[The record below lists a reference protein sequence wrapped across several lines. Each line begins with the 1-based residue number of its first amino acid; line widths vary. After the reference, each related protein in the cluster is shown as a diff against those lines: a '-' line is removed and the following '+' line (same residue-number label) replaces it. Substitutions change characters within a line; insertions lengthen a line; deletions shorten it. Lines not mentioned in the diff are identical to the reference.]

1 VAGRTSAGAAELFTA
16 TLAQFSESLEPPWQ
30 IVDWSSGS
38 IAWRLF
44 RLGDLPLPQQGWK
57 IHVSCA
63 AVEAPCL
70 MSTVAPLLVACGAS
84 FKIARTAG
92 DIVHINSGDAGA
104 VQVGKVITV
113 YPVDDDH
120 AAQIARD
127 VDRVWPSTRGPEVQ
141 TDLHLRPGSAVSL
154 RFGLFRSG
162 PSVIG
167 SSGMREFALAMPDGS
182 LAADRQQLSGKQP
195 DCAPRPPVECCFP
208 RALPVKLQEA
218 FVVGNRQ
225 YVPLA
230 LLRDSPRTKIFL
242 AFSAELMTTVVMKV
256 GMPGVAGDLLGFDI
270 RDRLRKEFQI
280 LSELNQYEGLAPRP
294 IDWVEGEWPVLIL
307 EDFRGE
313 LVSELPLPDRLEAL
327 PHLAGSLA
335 RLHQA
340 GFVHGDIKLENAV
353 RHGRGI
359 GLIDFELAERAGSIM
374 GGGGTTGYMAPEVK
388 AGCTAEF
395 SRDVFALGASVA
407 EAVLGVPPALL
418 TGGIAGLEGL
428 LWNEGADAA
437 AKLVV
442 QLADA
447 DPARRPG
454 AAEAANALAQL
465 PSIEPGTG
473 SPSSASDLI
482 WSCVAAVSAGQLVQ
496 RYADGDGWRNEHFM
510 RSFRCEG
517 LNIGA
522 AGIILGLAT
531 IDEALGQHNFLEA
544 IDRGARWLAER
555 PVEENPAGLFT
566 GNAGVALGLAV
577 AGNRTG
583 NRNYLAASRRRME
596 YALADDRE
604 TDIFSGRAGV
614 LFASYLLGD
623 MGKHECRLD
632 PRSEPYLGCAHGAAG
647 IAMAL
652 ACCGRTDE
660 AIAAFQDIYRTG
672 RTDNGTALR
681 MRRDSDR
688 AHAAGNWCHGV
699 AGYLWSILQGVGDHP
714 DLREEI
720 DWAVHILR
728 HSMAAAT
735 PTYCHGLAGRLETWR
750 MIAAIPRHRET
761 ALLQAGKTAR
771 ALRVLQQELDGK
783 TSWCSDDPQITT
795 PDLWVGF
802 LGPAAA
808 LAMHAAG
815 VNSALLS
822 AEWLGTLTTNS
833 SIKALPRRRNG
844 SHK

>member
-16 TLAQFSESLEPPWQ
+16 ALAQFSESLGPSWQ
-30 IVDWSSGS
+30 VVDWSSGS

-44 RLGDLPLPQQGWK
+44 RLDGRPLPQQGWK
-57 IHVSCA
+57 IHISSA
-63 AVEAPCL
+63 AVEATCL
-70 MSTVAPLLVACGAS
+70 ISTIAPLLIASGAS

-104 VQVGKVITV
+104 TQVGKVITV
-113 YPVDDDH
+113 YPLDDAH
-120 AAQIARD
+120 AAQIAHD
-127 VDRVWPSTRGPEVQ
+127 LDRIWPSTRGPEVQ

-162 PSVIG
+162 ASVIG
-167 SSGMREFALAMPDGS
+167 SSGIHEFALAMSDGS
-182 LAADRQQLSGKQP
+182 LAPDRQQLSGKQL
-195 DCAPRPPVECCFP
+195 DCAPRPPIECCFP
-208 RALPVKLQEA
+208 RALPVKLQEP
-218 FVVGNRQ
+218 FVVGDRQ

-242 AFSAELMTTVVMKV
+242 AFSSELMTTVVMKV
-256 GMPGVAGDLLGFDI
+256 GIPGAAGGLQGFDI

-280 LSELNQYEGLAPRP
+280 LSELADYEALAPRP
-294 IDWVEGEWPVLIL
+294 IEWIEDEWPVSIL
-307 EDFRGE
+307 QDFRGD
-313 LVSELPLPDRLEAL
+313 LLSELPLQDRVEAL
-327 PHLAGSLA
+327 PELARSLA

-353 RHGRGI
+353 RRVGSI
-359 GLIDFELAERAGSIM
+359 GLIDFELAESAGSGM
-374 GGGGTTGYMAPEVK
+374 SGGGTTGYMGPEVE
-388 AGCTAEF
+388 AGCIAEF

-418 TGGIAGLEGL
+418 PRGIPGLENL
-428 LWNEGADAA
+428 LWNEGADSA

-442 QLADA
+442 QFADA
-447 DPARRPG
+447 DPPNRPS
-454 AAEAANALAQL
+454 AAEAADAVAELG
-465 PSIEPGTG
+465 PIEPGAG

-482 WSCVAAVSAGQLVQ
+482 WSCVAAVSAGQLVD
-496 RYADGDGWRNEHFM
+496 RYVEGDCWRNEHFM
-510 RSFRCEG
+510 RSFLCEG

-531 IDEALGQHNFLEA
+531 VDEALGQHNFAEA
-544 IDRGARWLAER
+544 IDRGGRWLAGR
-555 PVEENPAGLFT
+555 PAEENPPGLFT
-566 GNAGVALGLAV
+566 GNAGVALALAV
-577 AGNRTG
+577 AGSRTG
-583 NRNYLAASRRRME
+583 NRKYLDASRRRME
-596 YALADDRE
+596 CALADDRE

-614 LFASYLLGD
+614 LFAGHLLGD
-623 MGKHECRLD
+623 VGKHECRLD

-647 IAMAL
+647 IAMTL
-652 ACCGRTDE
+652 ACGGRTDE
-660 AIAAFQDIYRTG
+660 AIVAFQDIYQTG
-672 RTDNGTALR
+672 RTANGGALR

-688 AHAAGNWCHGV
+688 AHAVGNWCHGV

-714 DLREEI
+714 GLREEI
-720 DWAVHILR
+720 DWAVTVLR
-728 HSMAAAT
+728 NSMAAAT

-771 ALRVLQQELDGK
+771 ALRVLHDEVDGK
-783 TSWCSDDPQITT
+783 ACWCSDDPQITT
-795 PDLWVGF
+795 PDLWIGF

-822 AEWLGTLTTNS
+822 AEWISTLTTS
-833 SIKALPRRRNG
+833 PILRGRKAGL
-844 SHK
+844 